1 MSTEKFTASD
11 CPSRDR
17 MNELG
22 DMFKTFDLRD
32 RAHMLNL
39 LTMGE
44 HVDIYAGSL
53 GKYQI
58 SFEVDQWYLNGCC
71 LQGSAIKA
79 DLNDLSDDPFI
90 KTALDAYLQENNVSD
105 ECYIVGRGV
114 GHGNIGTVGV
124 FTSKTRAFNAA
135 IRYAEKHG
143 EYTSTPITKDDF
155 EVWSTDAKGEP
166 DEWKIYKKDL
176 CLDVFVEKHK
186 TNFLQG

>member
-1 MSTEKFTASD
+1 MSEEKFTASEY
-11 CPSRDR
+11 PSRDR

-22 DMFKTFDLRD
+22 DMYKTFDLRD

-39 LTMGE
+39 LTMGAS
-44 HVDIYAGSL
+44 VDIYAGSL
-53 GKYQI
+53 GKYQL

-90 KTALDAYLQENNVSD
+90 KTALDAYLQEHGISN
-105 ECYIVGRGV
+105 ECYTVSRE
-114 GHGNIGTVGV
+114 HGGCLVGV

-143 EYTSTPITKDDF
+143 DYTSTPITKDDF
-155 EVWSTDAKGEP
+155 EVWGVDAKGEAN
-166 DEWKIYKKDL
+166 EWKIFKKDL

>member
-1 MSTEKFTASD
+1 MTTEKFTASD
-11 CPSRDR
+11 YPTSDR

-22 DMFKTFDLRD
+22 DMYKTFDLRD

-39 LTMGE
+39 LTMGAG
-44 HVDIYAGSL
+44 VDIYAGSL
-53 GKYQI
+53 GKYQL

-90 KTALDAYLQENNVSD
+90 KTALDAYLQEHSVSG
-105 ECYIVGRGV
+105 ECYTVSRGTE
-114 GHGNIGTVGV
+114 IVGV
-124 FTSKTRAFNAA
+124 FTSHKRAFNAA

-143 EYTSTPITKDDF
+143 EYTETPITKDNFQEFDRNG
-155 EVWSTDAKGEP
+155 KGEAV
-166 DEWKIYKKDL
+166 EWILSKKDL
-176 CLDVFVEKHK
+176 CLDVYVEKHK

>member
-1 MSTEKFTASD
+1 MSNEKFTASD
-11 CPSRDR
+11 YPTSDR

-39 LTMGE
+39 LTMGAG
-44 HVDIYAGSL
+44 VDIYAGSL
-53 GKYQI
+53 GKYQL

-90 KTALDAYLQENNVSD
+90 KQALDAYLQENGVSN
-105 ECYIVGRGV
+105 ECYAVLRADTI
-114 GHGNIGTVGV
+114 VGV

-143 EYTSTPITKDDF
+143 DYTETDITKDDF
-155 EVWSTDAKGEP
+155 DVWSVDAKGDP
-166 DEWKIYKKDL
+166 DEWKILKKDL
-176 CLDVFVEKHK
+176 CLDVYVEKYK
-186 TNFLQG
+186 INFLQG